1 MLITEEFLS
10 RGSILSTHS
19 TSSQNNNRR
28 RGQFI
33 RQMSKLVAD
42 PIELDLDER
51 RLHNAVREA
60 GESSFG
66 IDAISV
72 WMFDEE
78 LGRLVHLD
86 GGWWR
91 SENMEV
97 GNAHALARLE
107 DDTRD
112 DYTPPNSVCPGT
124 DIVGILWAE
133 SSGKNNVP
141 LQSHDK
147 AEKGTSPTNRT
158 SSNSQSVRWRDISSI
173 TQDPD
178 TANSTRV
185 NLLDEAGFAMAA
197 GITFKYMHNTGIVVF
212 FTTHT
217 LGDEQDDH
225 HLTGVTNCAYLY
237 NAAQYIGTT
246 ISLAETRRA
255 SLAEQFKLTD
265 KCFDMSDHGHLTQ
278 NYSMSVEDGL
288 RGRAKKD
295 QTRAHDNIPKKIQ
308 VALEKTHRAG
318 VICNPAP
325 LISWAHK
332 LKGGGMQIPPSMS
345 WSQSAWTVFGSFF
358 GLLTLSALNEYY
370 RLLSN
375 DDYFLLLG
383 PFGALATLM
392 YGLSSAPA
400 SQPRNAIISQTV
412 TGALSLA
419 FTYVPETVLPVWV
432 RTALAP
438 AFAIGCMTKLGVVH
452 PPAGATSI
460 LYASGKY
467 NFAFY
472 ALVVLSTVISVIP
485 ATIIN
490 NMSSKRQYPIYWGF
504 GDFFSW
510 KCRSEWSAAAKGIG
524 MKSTMPEEDDESSR
538 GSMRSDRK
546 GKPNVIHEVDN
557 EDEEDE
563 ESSK

>member
-1 MLITEEFLS
+1 MLLSELDLS
-10 RGSILSTHS
+10 RGSILSNHS
-19 TSSQNNNRR
+19 SSSQNNNQR
-28 RGQFI
+28 RGQYI
-33 RQMSKLVAD
+33 RQMSSLVAD

-72 WMFDEE
+72 WMLDEE
-78 LGRLVHLD
+78 QGRLVHSN

-91 SENMEV
+91 SENMKV
-97 GNAHALARLE
+97 GNPHALARLE
-107 DDTRD
+107 DDTRE
-112 DYTPPNSVCPGT
+112 DYIPPKPVCPGT

-141 LQSHDK
+141 LQSHDQ
-147 AEKGTSPTNRT
+147 AEKGTSTNHRP
-158 SSNSQSVRWRDISSI
+158 SSNSQSMRWRDISSI
-173 TQDPD
+173 SQDPD
-178 TANSTRV
+178 SAKSPRV

-197 GITFKYMHNTGIVVF
+197 GITFKYMHNQGIVVF

-217 LGDEQDDH
+217 LEDEQDDH
-225 HLTGVTNCAYLY
+225 HLIGVTNCAYLY

-255 SLAEQFKLTD
+255 SLAEQYKLTD
-265 KCFDMSDHGHLTQ
+265 KCFDMSDHGYLTQ
-278 NYSMSVEDGL
+278 NNLPMSVEDGL
-288 RGRAKKD
+288 RGRVNGG
-295 QTRAHDNIPKKIQ
+295 QTRVHDTIPKKLQ
-308 VALEKTHRAG
+308 VALEKSHRAG
-318 VICNPAP
+318 IIVNPAP

-412 TGALSLA
+412 TGAISLA
-419 FTYVPETVLPVWV
+419 FTYIPETVLPVWV
-432 RTALAP
+432 RTAVAP

-504 GDFFSW
+504 GDFYSW
-510 KCRSEWSAAAKGIG
+510 KRRAKWSLGAKDVGT
-524 MKSTMPEEDDESSR
+524 KSTMPEEDDESLR
-538 GSMRSDRK
+538 GRMRSNKKEKSNRR
-546 GKPNVIHEVDN
+546 VIHEGD
-557 EDEEDE
+557 DEDE
-563 ESSK
+563 ESS